1 MQPKTTGA
9 ARSNLLNAI
18 RGPKAGAKSSE
29 DLEDGLLAGITGE
42 KKEAL
47 ARADRPAAAVLHAV
61 SPLPHDNEGAMGT
74 GVTMVDGRPRIRIPV
89 ADCIPNPYN
98 PRTFYDPASI
108 DKLAVGM
115 KKDGQMVA
123 IAVTRLPRYP
133 GKYVVVDGERRLRA
147 KRSLDD
153 LDILADVYT
162 ELSDQQLY
170 EFANEMNTEREV
182 QTVYDDAVA
191 WKKLIDDNIFGDQ
204 VGLATALGKEQG
216 HVSKVLSLNELPA
229 TLLQKMA
236 ANAEVVKLAHAYQL
250 KLIFQRT
257 GDLGRTEGWLD
268 RVIAGDMTVK
278 KLQDIAKRLE
288 DNETATPRKAHYVG
302 RNKFSRGG
310 VEIGEIKRFDN
321 GRMEL
326 TLNGLTT
333 MEQAELNKELETA
346 VQAWLERTEASQ
358 PADA

>member
-1 MQPKTTGA
+1 MQNKAAPARSNLMSALKGQPKTTG
-9 ARSNLLNAI
+9 
-18 RGPKAGAKSSE
+18 KTSE
-29 DLEDGLLAGITGE
+29 DLEAGLLAGITGE
-42 KKEAL
+42 KEDAL
-47 ARADRPAAAVLHAV
+47 ARADRAVTPVLRAV
-61 SPLPHDNEGAMGT
+61 SSVPHMNGSGT
-74 GVTMVDGRPRIRIPV
+74 AVSDGRPQIRIPV
-89 ADCIPNPYN
+89 ADCVPNPYN

-123 IAVTRLPRYP
+123 IAVTRLPRFP
-133 GKYVVVDGERRLRA
+133 GKYVVIDGERRLRA

-153 LDILADVYT
+153 VDILADVYP
-162 ELSDQQLY
+162 ELSNQQLY
-170 EFANEMNTEREV
+170 EFANEINTEREV

-191 WKKLIDDNIFGDQ
+191 WKKLIDDGIFGDQ
-204 VGLATALGKEQG
+204 VGLATARGQDTA
-216 HVSKVLSLNELPA
+216 HVSKVLSLNDLPVS
-229 TLLQKMA
+229 LLQKMA

-250 KLIFQRT
+250 KLILQRS
-257 GDLGRTEGWLD
+257 DIGRTEGWLD

-288 DNETATPRKAHYVG
+288 QNESPPRKAHYVG

-346 VQAWLERTEASQ
+346 VQAWLERTESTQ
-358 PADA
+358 SADA